1 MAKKGHAKGRSR
13 RREKEGRPERWK
25 SYKQYFLIVCE
36 DEVTEPAYFE
46 QFKSLFPEDTLFL
59 MTIGTGYDPLGVIQ
73 SAIRIRE
80 ELTAESGREID
91 FTWVVFDKDDADE
104 NETKIKRFDDAYRL
118 ANEANLNI
126 ALSNEVFEVWLLL
139 HFTLPKHDTSIP
151 RQNIYNLLQS
161 EIQKFDKS
169 FVYNHGKKEIL
180 NYVKSYGNEEFAL
193 NRAQIL
199 RDFHRDS
206 LPINSNPSSDVAIL
220 VKELRSWIRF
230 YNYM

>member
-59 MTIGTGYDPLGVIQ
+59 KTIGTGYDPLGVIQ

-104 NETKIKRFDDAYRL
+104 NETKIKRFGL
-118 ANEANLNI
+118 
-126 ALSNEVFEVWLLL
+126 
-139 HFTLPKHDTSIP
+139 
-151 RQNIYNLLQS
+151 
-161 EIQKFDKS
+161 
-169 FVYNHGKKEIL
+169 
-180 NYVKSYGNEEFAL
+180 
-193 NRAQIL
+193 
-199 RDFHRDS
+199 
-206 LPINSNPSSDVAIL
+206 
-220 VKELRSWIRF
+220 
-230 YNYM
+230 